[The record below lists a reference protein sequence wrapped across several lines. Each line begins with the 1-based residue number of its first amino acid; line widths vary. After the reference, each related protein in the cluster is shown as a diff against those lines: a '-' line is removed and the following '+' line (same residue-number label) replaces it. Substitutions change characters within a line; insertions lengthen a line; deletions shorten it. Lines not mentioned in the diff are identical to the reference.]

1 MVEIFSSLQ
10 LVALAIVLNLLV
22 LPLYFVPG
30 LNLAIFLATN
40 GFLLARE
47 YVTMLAARRL
57 DSHEARLFWK
67 TRRGQA
73 WLAGISFA
81 ALSAIPVVNLAVP
94 VLAVAATA
102 HLVESWLPASGE

>member
-1 MVEIFSSLQ
+1 MT
-10 LVALAIVLNLLV
+10 LAIVLNLLV

-30 LNLAIFLATN
+30 LNLVIFLATN

-57 DSHEARLFWK
+57 DSHEARRLWK
-67 TRRGQA
+67 SRRGQA
-73 WLAGISFA
+73 WFAGISFA